1 MRAILVISVVAALA
15 LAACGGS
22 KKSSSTP
29 TAAAPAIATAA
40 PLATPEPSGCTAAD
54 AQKALDAYKAADPT
68 IERFDNAREGA
79 SGASKDLLPPVV
91 AELESVRTAAN
102 AIALPDCAA
111 PSKQH
116 LVSSISG
123 VIQALTDYQA
133 GKPDA
138 DVEASVQQAATM
150 YERWKSDL
158 ASLLADATRK

>member
-1 MRAILVISVVAALA
+1 MRAILVVSAVAALA

-22 KKSSSTP
+22 KESSSTP
-29 TAAAPAIATAA
+29 TVAAPPTVA
-40 PLATPEPSGCTAAD
+40 PLATPAPSGCTAAD

-79 SGASKDLLPPVV
+79 SGAAKDLLPPVV
-91 AELESVRTAAN
+91 TELESVRTAAS
-102 AIALPDCAA
+102 AIVLPDCAA

-116 LVSSISG
+116 LLSSITG

-150 YERWKSDL
+150 YERWKADL
-158 ASLLADATRK
+158 ASFLADATRK